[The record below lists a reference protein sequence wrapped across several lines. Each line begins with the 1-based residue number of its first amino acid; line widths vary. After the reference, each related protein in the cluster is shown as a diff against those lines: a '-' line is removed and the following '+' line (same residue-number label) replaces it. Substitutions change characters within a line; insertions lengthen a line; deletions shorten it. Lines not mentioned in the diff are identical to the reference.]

1 MAMKPYRKPTV
12 CVVGAGAA
20 GVAAAAECA
29 LIGFDTVLVDEKDKV
44 GGKYVGPRP
53 ADRPKKFG
61 FRKGNLKHSKYKG
74 SAASACAHI
83 KAALDYSPAR
93 LRLQTRAD
101 SAAFDKETAQWH
113 IGVSD
118 ANTGESANEL
128 IKADVLIL
136 ATGTSS
142 LDEIRGPH
150 GREIDVAGLHRHLDI
165 VPIGAPNMLLMD
177 APEPAVEGFFSHPLD
192 LIEAKANHAQHW
204 VRRLEVKG
212 PGQLAV
218 NRSYWK
224 TAAPER
230 KKLISQLR
238 DFMESAHTH
247 TPLTES

>member
-20 GVAAAAECA
+20 GVAAGAECA
-29 LIGFDTVLVDEKDKV
+29 LIGFDTVVVEEKDSV
-44 GGKYVGPRP
+44 GGKYAGSRP
-53 ADRPKKFG
+53 AERPKKFG
-61 FRKGNLKHSKYKG
+61 FRKGNLKHAGYDG
-74 SAASACAHI
+74 SAESACAHI
-83 KAALDYSPAR
+83 KAALDFSPAK
-93 LRLQTRAD
+93 LRLKTHAD
-101 SAAFDKETAQWH
+101 SAAFDKDSAQWH
-113 IGVSD
+113 ITVSD
-118 ANTGESANEL
+118 VSTGEADDEV

-136 ATGTSS
+136 ATGTSN

-150 GREIDVAGLHRHLDI
+150 GREIDVPGLHRHLDI
-165 VPIGAPNMLLMD
+165 VPIGAPNLLLMD
-177 APEPAVEGFFSHPLD
+177 APEPAVQGLFSYPLD

-212 PGQLAV
+212 PGQLAA

-238 DFMESAHTH
+238 DFMEAAHTH
-247 TPLTES
+247 TPLIES